1 MSGVM
6 FIKTFTLYSLTYIV
20 GIASTIAAHQVA
32 PSPASLAGFQSDR
45 TETAT
50 TPGQVSNRSAKGD
63 RLPIRELRF
72 PTNDKAPQAP
82 PKQSE
87 QSAPNPNLKR
97 DCKPP
102 IDVIGRCFADAGVY
116 HHVT

>member
-1 MSGVM
+1 M
-6 FIKTFTLYSLTYIV
+6 FIKTFTLYSLTYVV

-32 PSPASLAGFQSDR
+32 PSPGSLAGFQSDR
-45 TETAT
+45 TEAATTAT
-50 TPGQVSNRSAKGD
+50 QIANRPAKGD

-72 PTNDKAPQAP
+72 QTNDKAPQAP
-82 PKQSE
+82 PKQSGRGT
-87 QSAPNPNLKR
+87 PNPNLKR

-102 IDVIGRCFADAGVY
+102 IDVIGRCFADAGVD

>member
-6 FIKTFTLYSLTYIV
+6 FIKTFTLYSLTYVV

-32 PSPASLAGFQSDR
+32 PSPGSLAGFQSDR
-45 TETAT
+45 TEAAT
-50 TPGQVSNRSAKGD
+50 TPGQVANRSAKGD

-72 PTNDKAPQAP
+72 PTNDKAP
-82 PKQSE
+82 PKQAE
-87 QSAPNPNLKR
+87 QSTPNPNLKR

-102 IDVIGRCFADAGVY
+102 IDVIGRCFADAGVD
-116 HHVT
+116 HHVI